1 MSKIYSGAN
10 GIRGLAVLLVLFV
23 HSANIFFPGSKP
35 YLMGVG
41 KIGVWLFFVLS
52 AFLLAKKFIHHPL
65 SPLLLASY
73 LSGRFLRII
82 PMFIIAL
89 FFYYFLGYYSWDEF
103 FNILTF
109 KTGFAHLWTIP
120 VEFKFY
126 FLLPFI
132 TYFSYSI
139 FAKYG
144 LFGLIFSTTA
154 LIFIHQSIFPFW
166 DLKGNSIEMLWY
178 IPSFL
183 TGIVAS
189 IIHEH
194 GISIKNWLST
204 LLIIIIA
211 LSFIVSSPGVLY
223 YSFGVEMSN
232 YLQKQF
238 IPLSILWSLFIILL
252 IDGTSSASKFVTASA
267 MNHLGKWS
275 FSIYLFHYGIYLK
288 VAEYYPQN
296 YMALSLSFIASI
308 IAGGVSYNIIE
319 KNIDTM
325 RHSLSNYIMKITT
338 PKRNQT
344 S

>member
-1 MSKIYSGAN
+1 MSNIYPGAN

-23 HSANIFFPGSKP
+23 HSANIFFPDSSQ

-52 AFLLAKKFIHHPL
+52 AFLLAKKFIHHSP
-65 SPLLLASY
+65 SPLLLVSY

-89 FFYYFLGYYSWDEF
+89 FFYYFLGYYSLEGL

-109 KTGFAHLWTIP
+109 QTGFAHLWTIP

-126 FLLPFI
+126 FILPFI
-132 TYFSYSI
+132 AYVLHGIYVR
-139 FAKYG
+139 YG
-144 LFGLIFSTTA
+144 LRTIIFTTIILIFT
-154 LIFIHQSIFPFW
+154 HQSILPFW

-183 TGIVAS
+183 AGIVTS
-189 IIHEH
+189 IIHEKE
-194 GISIKNWLST
+194 ISIKNWIST
-204 LLIIIIA
+204 SSVMIII

-223 YSFGVEMSN
+223 FLFGVEMSN

-252 IDGTSSASKFVTASA
+252 IDGTSSASKLVTTST
-267 MNHLGKWS
+267 MNFLGRWS

-296 YMALSLSFIASI
+296 YIALSLSFIASI
-308 IAGGVSYNIIE
+308 IVGGASYNIIE
-319 KNIDTM
+319 RNIDTI
-325 RHSLSNYIMKITT
+325 RHSLSRYIMKLNKTT
-338 PKRNQT
+338 TN
-344 S
+344 